1 MYRKIGLFF
10 SFVGIAYA
18 GEKVATSSS
27 ETLWIW
33 VALFA
38 LGAIS
43 VLILFFSSRQ
53 MAKMKKMHEK
63 LFSKQLEMEK
73 KQIDLLTNMSE
84 NIHSVA
90 KEALEKST
98 QAIEKVNASG
108 KDDLVELANVEDTL
122 LDITNDLIEFLRLKS
137 KKVEIFNGEFNLNNV
152 LNELSGTLC
161 SRFHGSRV
169 ELIFDIDNAIP
180 RRLIGDSLHLGQIL
194 NNILENCIEN
204 LTDEELKLKI
214 SMFSNYE
221 EKIELQFQI
230 TDYGSGM
237 SEEERETL
245 FMPYYD
251 DKSSQYVGLGLFVA
265 KELVSMMGGE
275 LSVQSNSGKGSTYTI
290 TLPFAMVDY
299 ENKRRYR
306 LPAKELTD
314 KKVFIVDSSY
324 NSALAIKKMFA
335 YFRHDVK
342 VVSIDKFRDSKPKL
356 TPYDIVVLDESLFSV
371 GILNYIKEIKAQK
384 DIKVIALNSLL
395 RINHDEALS
404 NDVVDKILM
413 KPLNQERVFEVIT
426 TLYESANKSVIDEIK
441 SDILKSQKAQIYKSD
456 ITETKNIKQHDFY
469 DFNGKKILIVED
481 NVINQK
487 VLTNILHL
495 SGMEITIANNG
506 QEAVNL
512 ITKAKAEVFDLVLM
526 DINMPVMDGFT
537 ATRAIRE
544 DKRFDN
550 LPIVAFTALVLESE
564 IRKMFDSGMNA
575 YLDKPIKLGKLY
587 SAFTMFLLDNPN
599 EQHSVQDQR
608 AVSKVADVKDLPGLN
623 VIMGIS
629 HSNNSQALYMEILK
643 EFIDAY
649 GKSYEVF
656 ATLVMEHRYEQLK
669 MLCLDMKGL
678 SGTIGAEDM
687 NVKIEEVQKLLL
699 YNKYEL
705 LNSYVDI
712 YKKELLKLMK
722 SIHTYIE
729 LKS

>member
-1 MYRKIGLFF
+1 MNKKIGLFF
-10 SFVGIAYA
+10 GLVGVAYA
-18 GEKVATSSS
+18 GEKVATNSS

-33 VALFA
+33 LALFA

-53 MAKMKKMHEK
+53 MSKMKKMHEN
-63 LFSKQLEMEK
+63 LFSKQLEMEQ
-73 KQIDLLTNMSE
+73 KQILLLTNMSE
-84 NIHSVA
+84 NIHNVA

-98 QAIEKVNASG
+98 QAMEQINASG
-108 KDDLVELANVEDTL
+108 KSDLVELTNVEDTL

-161 SRFHGSRV
+161 SRFNGSKV
-169 ELIFDIDNAIP
+169 ELIFDIDNSIP

-194 NNILENCIEN
+194 NNILENCMES
-204 LTDEELKLKI
+204 LKDEELKLKI
-214 SMFSNYE
+214 SMFSDYE

-230 TDYGSGM
+230 TDNGAGM
-237 SEEERETL
+237 TEDERESL
-245 FMPYYD
+245 FIPYYD
-251 DKSSQYVGLGLFVA
+251 EESSQYVGLGLFVA
-265 KELVSMMGGE
+265 KELVGMMDGE

-290 TLPFAMVDY
+290 TLPFVMVDP

-306 LPAKELTD
+306 LPAKGLTD

-342 VVSIDKFRDSKPKL
+342 VISIDKFMDSKPKL
-356 TPYDIVVLDESLFSV
+356 TSYDIVVLDESLFTV
-371 GILNYIKEIKAQK
+371 KILNYLKEIKK
-384 DIKVIALNSLL
+384 EKEFKVIALNSLL
-395 RINHDEALS
+395 RVNHDQVLS

-413 KPLNQERVFEVIT
+413 KPLNQERVFEVIPS
-426 TLYESANKSVIDEIK
+426 LYEIGTDAAYNMD
-441 SDILKSQKAQIYKSD
+441 SDISLPESKKAKIYKSD
-456 ITETKNIKQHDFY
+456 IVETKNIKQHNFY

-495 SGMEITIANNG
+495 SGIEITIANNG

-512 ITKAKAEVFDLVLM
+512 ITRAKAEVFDLVLM

-537 ATRAIRE
+537 ATKAIRE
-544 DKRFDN
+544 EKKFDN
-550 LPIVAFTALVLESE
+550 LPIVAFTALILESE
-564 IRKMFDSGMNA
+564 IKKMFNSGMNA

-587 SAFTMFLLDNPN
+587 TAFAMFLLDDPS
-599 EQHSVQDQR
+599 EHHKKRLS
-608 AVSKVADVKDLPGLN
+608 AIEHKEDLPGLN
-623 VIMGIS
+623 VVMGIS
-629 HSNNSQALYMEILK
+629 HSNNSEALYIEILK
-643 EFIDAY
+643 EFMDAY

-656 ATLVMEHRYEQLK
+656 ATLVSEHRHEQLK

-699 YNKYEL
+699 YNKHEL
-705 LNSYVDI
+705 LGSYVEI

-729 LKS
+729 TK

>member
-1 MYRKIGLFF
+1 
-10 SFVGIAYA
+10 
-18 GEKVATSSS
+18 
-27 ETLWIW
+27 
-33 VALFA
+33 
-38 LGAIS
+38 
-43 VLILFFSSRQ
+43 
-53 MAKMKKMHEK
+53 
-63 LFSKQLEMEK
+63 
-73 KQIDLLTNMSE
+73 
-84 NIHSVA
+84 
-90 KEALEKST
+90 
-98 QAIEKVNASG
+98 
-108 KDDLVELANVEDTL
+108 
-122 LDITNDLIEFLRLKS
+122 
-137 KKVEIFNGEFNLNNV
+137 
-152 LNELSGTLC
+152 
-161 SRFHGSRV
+161 
-169 ELIFDIDNAIP
+169 
-180 RRLIGDSLHLGQIL
+180 
-194 NNILENCIEN
+194 
-204 LTDEELKLKI
+204 
-214 SMFSNYE
+214 
-221 EKIELQFQI
+221 
-230 TDYGSGM
+230 
-237 SEEERETL
+237 
-245 FMPYYD
+245 
-251 DKSSQYVGLGLFVA
+251 LGLFVA

-290 TLPFAMVDY
+290 TLPFVMVDP

-342 VVSIDKFRDSKPKL
+342 VVSIDKFRDSKPEL

-371 GILNYIKEIKAQK
+371 SVLNYIKEIKAK
-384 DIKVIALNSLL
+384 KELKVIALNSLI

-426 TLYESANKSVIDEIK
+426 TLYEAKNKSAIDEIK

-495 SGMEITIANNG
+495 SGMDITIANNG

-512 ITKAKAEVFDLVLM
+512 ITRAKAEVFDLVLM

-599 EQHSVQDQR
+599 EQHGEQDKR

-656 ATLVMEHRYEQLK
+656 ATLVSEHRYEQLK